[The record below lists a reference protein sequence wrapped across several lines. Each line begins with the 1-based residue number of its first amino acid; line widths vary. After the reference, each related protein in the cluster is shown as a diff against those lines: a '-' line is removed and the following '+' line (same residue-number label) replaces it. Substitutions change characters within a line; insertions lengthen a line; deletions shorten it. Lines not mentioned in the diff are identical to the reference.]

1 MQDYIEELLD
11 APLYVL
17 DDESDL
23 DDYLD
28 ECADL

>member
-11 APLYVL
+11 APLYLL
-17 DDESDL
+17 DDEQDL